1 MTIDTDASP
10 LAGRCAAALA
20 AYDRQPEHGE
30 IACRA
35 LVDKLA
41 GAPLADWLECA
52 QALVLRG
59 DARATL
65 AVLEA
70 ASQEHPKSSDLRV
83 AMAGAL
89 LSNHDTDRAESL
101 LRDALS
107 TDPGHAAAG
116 FLLARMLKGQGR
128 MRAMAEMLQALF
140 RDQRQDPELMIQAI
154 ELLDDAGCQRVAAEL
169 CEREIN
175 AGSDDPRLH
184 AYAGMLL
191 AQMGEFERARARH
204 EFALARTPQALEWH
218 VPLGLSDLQR
228 YTSREHPD
236 FGVFHAALKQAGLS
250 ERARASLLFALGKA
264 YDDIA
269 DYVQAAHYLREANAI
284 VHATIRWS
292 RKQWRRSIEARISRR
307 TPATSLA
314 APADWTP
321 IFIVGMPRSGTTLLA
336 ELLARHP
343 QVCHRGELTWLP
355 TLAEQLT
362 AGNGDCRAR
371 LENAAATYAAH
382 LRQDDSDARWFIDK
396 QPFNFLHVDLILALF
411 PNARIIHCVRNARDN
426 ALSLW
431 MQSFQPGRQEYA
443 YDFAD
448 IGAVIQGSR
457 RLMAHWLQR
466 YPDAIRTV
474 AYESVTTAPATCLH
488 ELSAWLELPSHDLFG
503 SRSTT
508 ASISTA
514 SLWQAR
520 QPIHTRSVQR
530 WRHYVAYLPE
540 LLQIPDR

>member
-1 MTIDTDASP
+1 MTKDAAASP
-10 LAGRCAAALA
+10 VAGRCADALV
-20 AYDRQPEHGE
+20 AYDRQQTHDED
-30 IACRA
+30 ACCA
-35 LVDKLA
+35 LVEKLA
-41 GAPLADWLECA
+41 GASIADWLECA
-52 QALVLRG
+52 QIFVLRR
-59 DARATL
+59 DSRATL
-65 AVLEA
+65 AVLGA
-70 ASQEHPKSSDLRV
+70 ALREQPESSDLRV

-89 LSNHDTDRAESL
+89 LQNHDPDRAESL
-101 LRDALS
+101 LRDTLS
-107 TDPGHAAAG
+107 GDPDHAAAA

-128 MRAMAEMLQALF
+128 MRAMATVLQALF
-140 RDQRQDPELMIQAI
+140 RHERHDPELVIQAI
-154 ELLDDAGCQRVAAEL
+154 ELLDDGARQREAAEL
-169 CEREIN
+169 CEREID

-191 AQMGEFERARARH
+191 AQLGQFERARARH
-204 EFALARTPQALEWH
+204 EFALAKTPQALEWH

-228 YTSREHPD
+228 YTTRDHPD
-236 FGVFHAALKQAGLS
+236 FEVFRACLEQSGLS
-250 ERARASLLFALGKA
+250 DRARASLLFALGKA
-264 YDDIA
+264 HDDIA
-269 DYVQAAHYLREANAI
+269 DYALAAHYLRNANAK

-292 RKQWRRSIEARISRR
+292 RKQWRRSIEARMSRDL
-307 TPATSLA
+307 PATLLV
-314 APADWTP
+314 APSDWTP

-343 QVCHRGELTWLP
+343 QVCHRGELAWLP

-362 AGNGDCRAR
+362 TGNGDYRAR

-396 QPFNFLHVDLILALF
+396 QPLNFLHVDLILALF
-411 PNARIIHCVRNARDN
+411 PNARIIHCLRNARDN

-448 IGAVIQGSR
+448 IGAAIHGSR
-457 RLMAHWLQR
+457 RLMTHWLKR
-466 YPDAIRTV
+466 YPDSIRTV
-474 AYESVTTAPATCLH
+474 AYESMTTAAADCLA
-488 ELSAWLELPSHDLFG
+488 ELSAWLGLPSHDLLG

-530 WRHYVAYLPE
+530 WRHYAAHLPG
-540 LLQIPDR
+540 LLQIPEK